1 MIHYKKIE
9 RLKFN
14 MIKKI
19 INNLAVFDF
28 EGSNPPLVFVHAF
41 PLTHEMWENQLSF
54 FADKFRVIAYDVR
67 GLGASESDNN
77 QFLMQHY
84 IDDLLDILKNLD
96 AGKVHAVGLS
106 MGGYIIQG
114 AAIKN
119 PQAFK
124 TLTLSDTKGER
135 DTDEALLSRAETVS
149 LIKSG
154 GREKFISSFVK
165 KLLSEKNFDT
175 GLKESLENII
185 SNNTDNGICG
195 AVLALATRYD
205 YLNGL
210 KSLNIPSLVIV
221 GREDKLTPLSD
232 AAKLNDALGNSVMKI
247 IDDSGHLPNMENPV
261 DFNSVL
267 YNFLIGNNE
276 RS

>member
-1 MIHYKKIE
+1 MV
-9 RLKFN
+9 
-14 MIKKI
+14 KKI
-19 INNLAVFDF
+19 INNLAVFDSG
-28 EGSNPPLVFVHAF
+28 GSNPPVLFVHAF

-54 FADKFRVIAYDVR
+54 FADEFRVIAYDVR
-67 GLGASESDNN
+67 GLGASRSDNN

-84 IDDLLDILKNLD
+84 IDDLLDIIKNLD

-119 PQAFK
+119 PPAFR

-154 GREKFISSFVK
+154 GREKFISSFVI
-165 KLLSEKNFDT
+165 KLLSEKNFNT
-175 GLKESLENII
+175 GLKERLENII
-185 SNNTDNGICG
+185 SNNTDDGICG
-195 AVLALATRYD
+195 AVLALSTRYN

-210 KSLNIPSLVIV
+210 KSLALPSLIVV
-221 GREDKLTPLSD
+221 GRDDKLTPLSE
-232 AAKLNDALGNSVMKI
+232 AAKLNAALGNSALRI

-267 YNFLIGNNE
+267 YNFLIENNG

>member
-1 MIHYKKIE
+1 
-9 RLKFN
+9 

-19 INNLAVFDF
+19 INNLAVYDS
-28 EGSNPPLVFVHAF
+28 GGLNPPLVFVHAF
-41 PLTHEMWENQLSF
+41 PLTYEMWENQLSF
-54 FADKFRVIAYDVR
+54 FAVKFRVIAYDAR
-67 GLGASESDNN
+67 GLGASKSDDN

-114 AAIKN
+114 AAIKK
-119 PQAFK
+119 PQAFR

-135 DTDEALLSRAETVS
+135 DTDEALLSRADTVS

-154 GREKFISSFVK
+154 GRTEFISSFVK
-165 KLLSEKNFDT
+165 KLLSEKNYNT
-175 GLKESLENII
+175 VLKQRLENII
-185 SNNTDNGICG
+185 SKNTDDGICG
-195 AVLALATRYD
+195 AVLALATRYN

-210 KSLNIPSLVIV
+210 KSLKLPSLVIV

-247 IDDSGHLPNMENPV
+247 IDDSGHLPNMENPG

-267 YNFLIGNNE
+267 YNFLLENNE